1 MNDELLDA
9 IVDTLDTLD
18 VYLMA
23 NWDEHVRRRLRHK
36 VAHCYKLLV
45 AEQKRRKKSAGG
57 SDT

>member
-9 IVDTLDTLD
+9 MVDMLDTLD

-36 VAHCYKLLV
+36 AAHCYKLMV
-45 AEQKRRKKSAGG
+45 AEQKRRKTEATRGA
-57 SDT
+57 

>member
-9 IVDTLDTLD
+9 MVDMLDTLD

-36 VAHCYKLLV
+36 VAQCYKLMV
-45 AEQKRRKKSAGG
+45 AEQKRRKTEANRGA
-57 SDT
+57 